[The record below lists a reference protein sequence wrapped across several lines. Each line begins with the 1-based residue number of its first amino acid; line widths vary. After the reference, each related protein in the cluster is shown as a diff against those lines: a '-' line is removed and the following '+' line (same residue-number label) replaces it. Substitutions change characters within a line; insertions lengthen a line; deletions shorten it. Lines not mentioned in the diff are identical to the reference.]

1 MRTFIIPAIAAIAI
15 PMSCGAQGAP
25 EHPKIHIAAAA
36 AAVSYV
42 APFVALSKGYFKD
55 EGLDVS
61 IANFQ
66 SGVKALNAVIGGSS
80 DIGLGSYGHMIT
92 MASKGQKIKTFV
104 SFLRCPGY
112 AVLVRNGLQ
121 AHSIA
126 DLKGMKIGVSAPGAS
141 TDQSMKYLM
150 VKAGLKPDDYTAI
163 GIGNSAGSVAAV
175 AKGMVDATIVIE
187 PVSSELLSRKVAR
200 LLVDMRGHDGNDKAF
215 GGEYPEGSLYA
226 SDQFIHDNPK
236 TIQALTNAIVRANKW
251 LQTAKPAEVVDSL
264 PKEFVG
270 EDKSLLENAF
280 GNIRTCLSPDGLTSP
295 SGAQQVFNIMS
306 TSDSSL
312 ASKNIDLDSTYT
324 NQFVNNALKKSG
336 Q

>member
-1 MRTFIIPAIAAIAI
+1 MRSFIAAAI
-15 PMSCGAQGAP
+15 SAAFIPLVCSAQNAP

-92 MASKGQKIKTFV
+92 MASKGQKLKTFV

-112 AVLVRNGLQ
+112 AVLVRNGVE
-121 AHSIA
+121 AKSIK

-150 VKAGLKPDDYTAI
+150 IKAGLTADDYIPIAI
-163 GIGNSAGSVAAV
+163 GNAAGSVAAV
-175 AKGMVDATIVIE
+175 AKGTVDATIVIE
-187 PVSSELLSRKVAR
+187 PVSSELLSHNYAH
-200 LLVDMRGHDGNDKAF
+200 LLVDMRNHAGNDQAF

-226 SDQFIHDNPK
+226 TDKFVRDNPK
-236 TIQALTNAIVRANKW
+236 TIQALANAIVRANKW
-251 LQTAKPAEVVDSL
+251 LQTAAPTQVIDALPAEMVGQNKAMFEDS
-264 PKEFVG
+264 F
-270 EDKSLLENAF
+270 S
-280 GNIRTCLSPDGLTSP
+280 NIRTCLSPDGLTSP
-295 SGAQQVFNIMS
+295 EGTKQVFNIMS
-306 TSDSSL
+306 TADSSL
-312 ASKNIDLDSTYT
+312 ASKNIDLNTTYT
-324 NQFVNNALKKSG
+324 NQFVDVALGKANK
-336 Q
+336 